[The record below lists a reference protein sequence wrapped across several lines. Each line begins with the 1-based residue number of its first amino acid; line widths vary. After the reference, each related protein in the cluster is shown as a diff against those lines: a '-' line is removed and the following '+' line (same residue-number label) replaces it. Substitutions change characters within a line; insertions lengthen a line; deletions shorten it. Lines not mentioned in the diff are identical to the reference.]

1 MTLQTASGERVPVIV
16 GVGQIND
23 RPPDPYLGL
32 DSAALMEKSLIL
44 AEADSRCRFLDKID
58 WLGVENQISQPCVD
72 IHEQIAQRLPRRPAT
87 VYLTEEPSGD
97 GPVRLLNEAA
107 DRIASGE
114 VEVAAIVGAEA
125 MRTAMRLAREA
136 GAQGA
141 ENPLLAESQSRA
153 TSLADRYGLLTPL
166 DVYPLYENAT
176 RAAWNL
182 SLNDAQVETAE
193 IWSGFSRTASAN
205 PHAWLR
211 DPLTPDDILR
221 ATADNRRLSHPYT
234 KLMVANNNV
243 NQGAA
248 VLITS
253 LDHALSVGIPES
265 ALVTVQRG
273 AAARESADF
282 LRRDGFARSPAMEA
296 SIAKALEFNRL
307 TPDELDCVELYSC
320 FPCVPKM
327 ARRILDWPLD
337 RPHSVYGGLTFG
349 GGPIGNCMM
358 HAIAA
363 MVMRLRGG
371 EKHGLIVANGGYMT
385 YFHSIVLSGGV
396 QSIGA
401 VRQSCDVQN
410 AADILRGGV
419 PPLLDHYE
427 GPALVETFVLPIA
440 RAGDPKD
447 ATIVARTPSGGRVL
461 AQLPREE
468 RGLLDQVTNGSLEL
482 VGQTGLIKAAGS
494 ELLRWSI

>member
-211 DPLTPDDILR
+211 DP
-221 ATADNRRLSHPYT
+221 
-234 KLMVANNNV
+234 
-243 NQGAA
+243 
-248 VLITS
+248 
-253 LDHALSVGIPES
+253 
-265 ALVTVQRG
+265 
-273 AAARESADF
+273 
-282 LRRDGFARSPAMEA
+282 
-296 SIAKALEFNRL
+296 
-307 TPDELDCVELYSC
+307 
-320 FPCVPKM
+320 
-327 ARRILDWPLD
+327 
-337 RPHSVYGGLTFG
+337 
-349 GGPIGNCMM
+349 
-358 HAIAA
+358 
-363 MVMRLRGG
+363 
-371 EKHGLIVANGGYMT
+371 
-385 YFHSIVLSGGV
+385 
-396 QSIGA
+396 
-401 VRQSCDVQN
+401 
-410 AADILRGGV
+410 
-419 PPLLDHYE
+419 
-427 GPALVETFVLPIA
+427 
-440 RAGDPKD
+440 
-447 ATIVARTPSGGRVL
+447 
-461 AQLPREE
+461 
-468 RGLLDQVTNGSLEL
+468 
-482 VGQTGLIKAAGS
+482 
-494 ELLRWSI
+494 